1 MKKTTEIR
9 LRKRVRSIVESM
21 LSEGTDDRRT
31 AAEIKTACT
40 KYITGTISYDV
51 FKNTVTG
58 LVKKLS

>member
-1 MKKTTEIR
+1 MKKTIEVR

-21 LSEGTDDRRT
+21 LSEGADDRKT

-40 KYITGTISYDV
+40 KYIAGTISYDI